1 MNIKN
6 TTTKLLHRRKLQLLS
21 PRLQS
26 ACFGRRR
33 HPHCHHR
40 PHRSDVNTPLPP
52 PSSIISIVAN
62 RYCSRHRSRLPTSL
76 PSMFAENIITI
87 SCPPV
92 HPPNGMRT
100 DPEVWD
106 QVISIWQNCG
116 DLRSHRLQ
124 QLWQQRKCPSLVTCN
139 RWIRL
144 FNGEGHTQERGGNN
158 NCSAREGKLVDVMRW
173 CHKRQNINQLGQT
186 RGEREVC
193 GSVDKRMGGGGT
205 VSRCNTATSRCK
217 QRVRDREDGHV
228 RWQCNERWRKAE
240 AVRREVTQQSVS
252 KQEAKGRRGTSG
264 QEEMVS
270 QKPSKMTQEESS
282 VS

>member
-1 MNIKN
+1 
-6 TTTKLLHRRKLQLLS
+6 
-21 PRLQS
+21 
-26 ACFGRRR
+26 
-33 HPHCHHR
+33 
-40 PHRSDVNTPLPP
+40 
-52 PSSIISIVAN
+52 
-62 RYCSRHRSRLPTSL
+62 
-76 PSMFAENIITI
+76 
-87 SCPPV
+87 
-92 HPPNGMRT
+92 
-100 DPEVWD
+100 
-106 QVISIWQNCG
+106 
-116 DLRSHRLQ
+116 
-124 QLWQQRKCPSLVTCN
+124 
-139 RWIRL
+139 
-144 FNGEGHTQERGGNN
+144 
-158 NCSAREGKLVDVMRW
+158 VDVMRW